1 MNIEK
6 IIESMTLIIST
17 YSLKI
22 FAALAVYIIGKW
34 ISLKA
39 SNVLGKILEKKE
51 VDPILLNFLKNI
63 SYYTLLLLVVIAA
76 AGQLGINT
84 TSFLTIVG
92 AAGLAIGLALKDS
105 LSNFASG
112 VMLAFF
118 RPFREGDVVTAAGT
132 TGKVTSLAIFNT
144 ILTTPDNQRV
154 IVPNS
159 AITAN
164 IITNITANTT
174 RRIDMVIG
182 IGYNDDIAQTKAIM
196 MRLIEADSRILKEPA
211 PTVALIELADSSVNF
226 NVRPWVKT
234 EDYWPVR
241 SDLTEKIKITF
252 DKEGISIPYPQ
263 QDVHLFSEQ
272 AQKLTIV

>member
-118 RPFREGDVVTAAGT
+118 RPFREGDVVTAPAQPE
-132 TGKVTSLAIFNT
+132 KSQASPF
-144 ILTTPDNQRV
+144 LT
-154 IVPNS
+154 
-159 AITAN
+159 
-164 IITNITANTT
+164 
-174 RRIDMVIG
+174 
-182 IGYNDDIAQTKAIM
+182 
-196 MRLIEADSRILKEPA
+196 
-211 PTVALIELADSSVNF
+211 
-226 NVRPWVKT
+226 
-234 EDYWPVR
+234 R
-241 SDLTEKIKITF
+241 S
-252 DKEGISIPYPQ
+252 
-263 QDVHLFSEQ
+263 
-272 AQKLTIV
+272 